1 MSHVP
6 EFLAK
11 LALSAVFT
19 LLIKGVVA
27 MFDHSIAWW
36 LAALIALV
44 LVFGGWLIIVNSDGA
59 WD

>member
-1 MSHVP
+1 MN
-6 EFLAK
+6 ELFAK
-11 LALSAVFT
+11 LALSAVLT
-19 LLIKGVVA
+19 LIVKGVVA

-44 LVFGGWLIIVNSDGA
+44 VVFGGWLILVDSDGA

>member
-1 MSHVP
+1 MS

-11 LALSAVFT
+11 LLITAVVT
-19 LLIKGVVA
+19 LLIKGGVA
-27 MFDHSIAWW
+27 LVGHWMAWW

-44 LVFGGWLIIVNSDGA
+44 LVFGGWLVVTNIDEA